1 MPSMIQN
8 HKTVQYAVLGGLF
21 SIPLIVGSN
30 WLIGVEDHFSTT
42 TLVFGG
48 LLAGYLA
55 RGNDADATMAGVGA
69 GVIGGLPG
77 YIWIL
82 PQMIRTATAWPST
95 VATVGLLVFMTIAV
109 IGISILTGGI
119 GGIMGGW
126 IATKFDNDSTT
137 AVAA

>member
-1 MPSMIQN
+1 MPSVLQN
-8 HKTVQYAVLGGLF
+8 HKTIRYAVLGGLL

-55 RGNDADATMAGVGA
+55 RGTDADAAVAGA
-69 GVIGGLPG
+69 GAGAIGGVPG

-82 PQMIRTATAWPST
+82 PQMIRTATSWSST
-95 VATVGLLVFMTIAV
+95 VATVGVLFFMAIAV
-109 IGISILTGGI
+109 IAISTLTGGI
-119 GGIMGGW
+119 GGVVGGW
-126 IATKFDNDSTT
+126 IATKFDNDSTPAVT
-137 AVAA
+137 A

>member
-1 MPSMIQN
+1 MLRN

-21 SIPLIVGSN
+21 SIPLIIGSN
-30 WLIGVEDHFSTT
+30 WLTGIETHFSTNA
-42 TLVFGG
+42 LVFGG

-55 RGNDADATMAGVGA
+55 RENDADAVRAGVGA

-95 VATVGLLVFMTIAV
+95 VATAIMLVVMTIAV
-109 IGISILTGGI
+109 IGISALTGGI
-119 GGIMGGW
+119 GGVVGGW
-126 IATKFDNDSTT
+126 VATKFDSGSAT
-137 AVAA
+137 AVTA

>member
-1 MPSMIQN
+1 MFQN

-30 WLIGVEDHFSTT
+30 WLIGVENHFSTT

-55 RGNDADATMAGVGA
+55 KGNDADVTIAGAGA

-95 VATVGLLVFMTIAV
+95 VATVGLLVFMTIV
-109 IGISILTGGI
+109 VVGIAMLTGGI
-119 GGIMGGW
+119 GGFVGGW
-126 IATKFDNDSTT
+126 IAAKFDNSSTT
-137 AVAA
+137 AITA